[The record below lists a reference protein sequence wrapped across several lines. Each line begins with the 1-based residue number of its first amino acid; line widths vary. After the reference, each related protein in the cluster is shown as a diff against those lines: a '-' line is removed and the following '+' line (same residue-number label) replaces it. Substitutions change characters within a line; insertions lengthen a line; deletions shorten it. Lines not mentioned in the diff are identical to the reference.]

1 MYLASQK
8 TKASVELF
16 VYSMLVVS
24 LQAVAADGQAN
35 KMLIKYLAKLLK
47 IQQKKIVI
55 QRGTTSRN
63 KVLCIT
69 ATLVEQHRIIDLII
83 PM

>member
-1 MYLASQK
+1 MFINA
-8 TKASVELF
+8 AG
-16 VYSMLVVS
+16 MLVVS